1 MQTSVVWTINA
12 RTASI
17 DKAVAN
23 LAEIAEEGFR
33 RVWTTQMPN
42 EPDALTMITA
52 AGREVAGI
60 EFGTSVLP
68 MQVQHPMLLAQRAL
82 TTQAIIGPRLN
93 LGLGLSHQVVTE
105 GMWGVSYKQ
114 PVKRTTEYLDG
125 LLPLLNG
132 EKVSAAGDLV
142 TTRGELTLSDVAA
155 PPVYLAA
162 LGPKMLGVA
171 GSRTAGTVTWMTGPK
186 TLRDHIIPTLRAAAV
201 DAGRAESDVRTVA
214 MLPVSVTDDVAGARE
229 TAAKQFA
236 VYDTLPSYKAMLDRE
251 GFSSPVD
258 TAIVGDEATVA
269 DRIRELSTF
278 GVDEYVG
285 ILFDR
290 DAETRARTRALLRT
304 LDQEYS

>member
-1 MQTSVVWTINA
+1 MQTSVVWTISA

-23 LAEIAEEGFR
+23 LAEIHEEGFR

-42 EPDALTMITA
+42 EPDALTMISV
-52 AGREVAGI
+52 AGREVPEI

-82 TTQAIIGPRLN
+82 TTQAVIGPRLN

-105 GMWGVSYKQ
+105 GMWGVSYKR
-114 PVKRTTEYLDG
+114 PVQRTSEFLDG

-132 EKVSAAGDLV
+132 EKVSAAGELI
-142 TTRGELTLSDVAA
+142 TTRGALTLADVTA

-186 TLRDHIIPTLRAAAV
+186 TLRDHIIPTLRAAAE
-201 DAGRAESDVRTVA
+201 DADRSASDVRTVA
-214 MLPVSVTDDVAGARE
+214 MLPVSVTDDVDAARA
-229 TAAKQFA
+229 TAAEQFA

-251 GFSSPVD
+251 GFTGPVD

-269 DRIRELSTF
+269 DRIRELGTF

-290 DAETRARTRALLRT
+290 DPEVRARTRALLRT
-304 LDQEYS
+304 LDQ

>member
-12 RTASI
+12 RTSSI

-23 LAEIAEEGFR
+23 LAEIKEEGFR

-42 EPDALTMITA
+42 EPDALTMLTV
-52 AGREVAGI
+52 AGREVPEI

-93 LGLGLSHQVVTE
+93 LGIGLSHQVVTE
-105 GMWGVSYKQ
+105 GMWGVSYKR
-114 PVKRTTEYLDG
+114 PVARTSEFLDG

-132 EKVSAAGDLV
+132 EKVSAAGDLL
-142 TTRGELTLSDVAA
+142 TTRGALTMQDIPA

-186 TLRDHIIPTLRAAAV
+186 TLRDHIVPTLRAAAV
-201 DAGRAESDVRTVA
+201 GAGRAESDVRTVA
-214 MLPVSVTDDVAGARE
+214 TLPVSVTDDVDGARE
-229 TAAKQFA
+229 SAAAQFA
-236 VYDTLPSYKAMLDRE
+236 MYDSLPSYKAMLDRE
-251 GFSSPVD
+251 GFTGPVD

-269 DRIRELSTF
+269 DRIRELSDY

-290 DAETRARTRALLRT
+290 DPEVRARTRALLRS
-304 LDQEYS
+304 LDG

>member
-23 LAEIAEEGFR
+23 LAEIHAEGFR

-42 EPDALTMITA
+42 EPDALTMITV
-52 AGREVAGI
+52 AGREVPEI

-105 GMWGVSYKQ
+105 GMWGVSYKR
-114 PVKRTTEYLDG
+114 PVQRTSEFLDG

-132 EKVSAAGDLV
+132 EKVSAAGELI
-142 TTRGELTLSDVAA
+142 TTRGALTMTDVPA

-186 TLRDHIIPTLRAAAV
+186 TLRDHIIPTLRAAAE
-201 DAGRAESDVRTVA
+201 DAGRAASDVRTVA
-214 MLPVSVTDDVAGARE
+214 MLPVSVTDDVDAARA
-229 TAAKQFA
+229 TAAEQFA
-236 VYDTLPSYKAMLDRE
+236 IYDTLPSYKAMLDRE
-251 GFSSPVD
+251 GFTGPVD
-258 TAIVGDEATVA
+258 TAIVGDEATVG
-269 DRIRELSTF
+269 DRIRELGDF

-290 DAETRARTRALLRT
+290 DPEVRARTRALLRT
-304 LDQEYS
+304 LDR

>member
-1 MQTSVVWTINA
+1 MQISVVWTINA

-23 LAEIAEEGFR
+23 LAELKEEGFR

-42 EPDALTMITA
+42 EPDALTMLTV
-52 AGREVAGI
+52 AGREVPEI

-82 TTQAIIGPRLN
+82 TTQAVIGPRLN
-93 LGLGLSHQVVTE
+93 LGIGLSHQVVTE
-105 GMWGVSYKQ
+105 GMWGVSYKR
-114 PVKRTTEYLDG
+114 PVARTSEFLDG

-132 EKVSAAGDLV
+132 EKVSAAGDLL
-142 TTRGELTLSDVAA
+142 TTRGALTMQDIPA

-186 TLRDHIIPTLRAAAV
+186 TLRDHIVPTLRAAAV
-201 DAGRAESDVRTVA
+201 GAGRAESDVRTVA
-214 MLPVSVTDDVAGARE
+214 TLPVSVTDDVDGARE
-229 TAAKQFA
+229 SAAAQFA
-236 VYDTLPSYKAMLDRE
+236 MYDSLPSYKAMLDRE
-251 GFSSPVD
+251 GFTGPVD

-269 DRIRELSTF
+269 DRIRELSDY

-290 DAETRARTRALLRT
+290 DPEVRARTRALLRS
-304 LDQEYS
+304 LDG